1 MGAATMDPPKGREGL
16 AEVPPPRGM
25 EDGGGTPEGEGEGHV
40 LPDGKQVAVDDL
52 IVDGSGQLGFDV
64 GGKTP
69 TSATLTLTGGK
80 IEIEGQFEKGEIVDL
95 HIQARVN
102 DVGFKDNEDSKTGQ
116 VVGCE
121 RRQKARIISVE
132 RTNG

>member
-1 MGAATMDPPKGREGL
+1 MPVSVSTLEPPVTADPDQGPGQTEIPGDE
-16 AEVPPPRGM
+16 APADAPEPQA
-25 EDGGGTPEGEGEGHV
+25 DGG
-40 LPDGKQVAVDDL
+40 LVAP
-52 IVDGSGQLGFDV
+52 GSSSQLSFDI
-64 GGKTP
+64 GGKAP

-102 DVGFKDNEDSKTGQ
+102 DVGFKDQEDSKTGQ

-121 RRQKARIISVE
+121 RRQKARIIGVE
-132 RTNG
+132 RINA